1 MLCFSYKRIRAAKQR
16 NDMNNSLAPDYFD
29 PNDPNLNPDNASC
42 LEGTLNSRVLWPEG
56 AEELIQLT
64 GDVPTVED
72 LSDPY
77 YFDKLREK
85 VNRLGL
91 KPNDGHDLED
101 TLRDL

>member
-1 MLCFSYKRIRAAKQR
+1 
-16 NDMNNSLAPDYFD
+16 MNNSPVSDCFD

-42 LEGTLNSRVLWPEG
+42 LEGTLDSRALWPEG

-72 LSDPY
+72 LSDPH

-85 VNRLGL
+85 ASRLGL
-91 KPNDGHDLED
+91 KPDDGHDLED
-101 TLRDL
+101 TLRDF

>member
-1 MLCFSYKRIRAAKQR
+1 
-16 NDMNNSLAPDYFD
+16 MNIPSAPDYFD
-29 PNDPNLNPDNASC
+29 FDDPNLNPDKTNC
-42 LEGTLNSRVLWPEG
+42 REGTLNSRTLWPEN

-64 GDVPTVED
+64 GDVPTLEN

-85 VNRLGL
+85 VNQLGL

-101 TLRDL
+101 TLGGL

>member
-1 MLCFSYKRIRAAKQR
+1 
-16 NDMNNSLAPDYFD
+16 MNNSPAPDYFD

-42 LEGTLNSRVLWPEG
+42 LEGTLDSRALWPEG
-56 AEELIQLT
+56 AEELIRLT
-64 GDVPTVED
+64 GSVPTVED

-85 VNRLGL
+85 VNQLGL

-101 TLRDL
+101 TLGGL

>member
-1 MLCFSYKRIRAAKQR
+1 M
-16 NDMNNSLAPDYFD
+16 
-29 PNDPNLNPDNASC
+29 
-42 LEGTLNSRVLWPEG
+42 LEGTLNSRALWPEG

-64 GDVPTVED
+64 GDVPTLED

-91 KPNDGHDLED
+91 KPDDGYDLED